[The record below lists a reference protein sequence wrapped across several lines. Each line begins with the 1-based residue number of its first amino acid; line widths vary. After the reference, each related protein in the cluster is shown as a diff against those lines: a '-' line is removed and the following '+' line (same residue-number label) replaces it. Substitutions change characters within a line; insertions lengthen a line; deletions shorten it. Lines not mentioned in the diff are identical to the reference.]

1 NFADLFEASG
11 NDGAVYVFTPGGT
24 PKSIFSSGLSGP
36 AGLAFQPATLPP
48 APPAQLLNIS
58 ARLKVLTG
66 DNVLIGGFVIT
77 GSDNKQVLL
86 RALGSTLGQFGVSG
100 VLADPTLELHDGTGA
115 VIESND
121 NWKDNQQTEIAA
133 TGKAPPTDF

>member
-1 NFADLFEASG
+1 MSDSDSGAIFKFTPTGTKTTFDAFLDVPTALAFDSFADLFQA
-11 NDGAVYVFTPGGT
+11 DGYDGTIYVLTPGGF
-24 PKSIFSSGLSGP
+24 PKSLFASGLSGP

-66 DNVLIGGFVIT
+66 DNVLIGGFIIT

-86 RALGSTLGQFGVSG
+86 RALG
-100 VLADPTLELHDGTGA
+100 
-115 VIESND
+115 
-121 NWKDNQQTEIAA
+121 
-133 TGKAPPTDF
+133 PPSASSA